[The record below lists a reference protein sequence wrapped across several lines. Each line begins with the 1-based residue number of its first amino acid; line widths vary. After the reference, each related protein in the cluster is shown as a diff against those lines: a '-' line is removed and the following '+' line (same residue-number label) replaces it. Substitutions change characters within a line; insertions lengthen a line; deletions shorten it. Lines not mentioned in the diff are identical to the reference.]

1 MDNVVNSKRLADNS
15 IDKNEKLRAAIYLK
29 KGTFLK
35 IDSLIKLSGSVDS
48 RNDII
53 EKAIDFYFG
62 FSASQLNQDFL
73 CGVFGAKMEGLVGSL
88 ATRISK
94 GNFRTAVE
102 MNMLTRLLATEVAV
116 GKAEYDK
123 LRVKAIHE
131 VKQTNGS
138 VDLVEAVNENK
149 TGELP
154 E

>member
-1 MDNVVNSKRLADNS
+1 MPDFINSKILKDPSVDEN
-15 IDKNEKLRAAIYLK
+15 KKFKGTVYLK
-29 KGTFLK
+29 KSSYSK
-35 IDSLIKLSGSVDS
+35 MDSLAILTGSSS
-48 RNDII
+48 RNDVI

-62 FSASQLNQDFL
+62 FNASQFNQDFL
-73 CGVFGAKMEGLVGSL
+73 CGIFGSKMEGLVGSL

-123 LRVKAIHE
+123 LRVKSIRE

-138 VDLVEAVNENK
+138 VNIFEATSENEPN
-149 TGELP
+149 EP